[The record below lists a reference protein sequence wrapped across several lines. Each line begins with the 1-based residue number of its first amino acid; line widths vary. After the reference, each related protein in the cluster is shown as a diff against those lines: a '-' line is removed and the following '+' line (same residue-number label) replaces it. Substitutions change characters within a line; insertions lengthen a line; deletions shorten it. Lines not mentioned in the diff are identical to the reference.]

1 MQNTEN
7 TENIEN
13 IEKDQQIDKVEPIQE
28 NVVEQTEQHTAQE
41 EKPRTFDPEE
51 YIIDTIWNSG
61 KREVRTTDLISFGF
75 DPSRIDAYE
84 IIVGK
89 YRLSRMIALSPYKL
103 EKIAQ

>member
-7 TENIEN
+7 AENIEN
-13 IEKDQQIDKVEPIQE
+13 VEKDPQIDSVEPTQE
-28 NVVEQTEQHTAQE
+28 NVVEQTEQQPAQE
-41 EKPRTFDPEE
+41 EKPRNFDPEE
-51 YIIDTIWNSG
+51 YIIDLIWERG
-61 KREVRTTDLISFGF
+61 KREVSTTDLISSGF

-103 EKIAQ
+103 EKIA